1 MECDRSPVLRKS
13 SVPRTLDASNTA
25 KVEIIAALSAL
36 ESRKALETCEAA
48 KLLHLL
54 LLGLLLLK
62 TKQGRETVLLRL
74 LGLLLLHALKPSNA
88 IHRHTLESSE
98 LLKATHAAALK
109 QHRELLLL
117 KLLLKHGLLLPLGHE
132 GKLKL
137 ILLLLLLWIGRA
149 HIVEAV
155 GAGITITA
163 RLGGLGLLEKSG
175 ESVGCNIYI
184 EQEGN

>member
-74 LGLLLLHALKPSNA
+74 LGLLLHALKPSNA

-117 KLLLKHGLLLPLGHE
+117 KLLLKHGLLLPLGLGHE

-137 ILLLLLLWIGRA
+137 ILLLLLLLLLWIGRA

-163 RLGGLGLLEKSG
+163 
-175 ESVGCNIYI
+175 
-184 EQEGN
+184 

>member
-117 KLLLKHGLLLPLGHE
+117 KLLLKHGLLLPLGLGHE

-137 ILLLLLLWIGRA
+137 ILLLLLLWIGRS
-149 HIVEAV
+149 HVVEAV
-155 GAGITITA
+155 GAGITA
-163 RLGGLGLLEKSG
+163 
-175 ESVGCNIYI
+175 
-184 EQEGN
+184 